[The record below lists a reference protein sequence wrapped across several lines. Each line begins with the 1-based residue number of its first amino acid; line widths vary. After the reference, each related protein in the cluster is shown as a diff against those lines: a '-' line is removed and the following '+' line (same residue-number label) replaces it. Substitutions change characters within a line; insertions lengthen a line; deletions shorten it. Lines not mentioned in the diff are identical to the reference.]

1 MRQRCHATFSE
12 ELKTLN
18 KAKRKQIQQEMLL
31 VESKRY
37 EVALE
42 SAPQAI
48 IQICSALTTGILTTT
63 MVIGKWGK
71 KIQKTAEYLVN
82 L

>member
-1 MRQRCHATFSE
+1 MRNRCNATFSE

-18 KAKRKQIQQEMLL
+18 KAKRTQIQQEMLL

-48 IQICSALTTGILTTT
+48 IQIYSALTTGILTTT
-63 MVIGKWGK
+63 MVIGK
-71 KIQKTAEYLVN
+71 
-82 L
+82 